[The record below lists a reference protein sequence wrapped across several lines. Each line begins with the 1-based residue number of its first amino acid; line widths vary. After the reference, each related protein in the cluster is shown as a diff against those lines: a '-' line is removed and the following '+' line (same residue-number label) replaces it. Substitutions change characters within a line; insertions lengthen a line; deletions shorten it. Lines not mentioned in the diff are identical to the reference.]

1 MPKRIKDFTD
11 EEKAAIIAR
20 LKRIEPTRV
29 AKEFDTTPQ
38 TVAAINN
45 AVKGKKKATKKAPA
59 IKMTKKRSAIL
70 ARAEE
75 VGVTQAAEEAGISK
89 WTIFQWRKQMKKAG
103 MPVTSLKKKSKK
115 AVTKK
120 EVVEQNVSTKN
131 TSSLELENAILKDK
145 VASLTA
151 RVEKLR
157 AAIAKLA

>member
-75 VGVTQAAEEAGISK
+75 EAGISK

-151 RVEKLR
+151 QVEKLR